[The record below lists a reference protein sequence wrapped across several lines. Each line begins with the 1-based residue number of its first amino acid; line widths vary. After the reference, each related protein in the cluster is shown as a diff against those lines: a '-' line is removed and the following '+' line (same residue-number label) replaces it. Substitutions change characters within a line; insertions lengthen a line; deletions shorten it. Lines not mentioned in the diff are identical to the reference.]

1 MIRSIYTI
9 LNFFIVLFI
18 YIHVLFHLKKNDSN
32 EVYEITHLQTKDNF
46 EEVCDIRQPVV
57 FYFNAHKNLLDVL
70 KQENILKEAKSFNVN
85 IRDTTKPPDTL
96 DTQTSIKNA
105 LALVNKDTP
114 ITSKYLCEK
123 NHEFLK
129 ESRLFHQIKLNDTFL
144 RPPMSLNGSYDLQFA
159 SDKCQS
165 TLRYELNYRTFFLV
179 TEGTASIKLASPKNT
194 RYLFEENDYTNFEFK
209 SSVNPW
215 SVQPEYTDEVDKVEW
230 VDVKLMK
237 GQLIFIPA
245 FWWYSI
251 EFDKGAIIAK
261 FSYRTYMNSL
271 AISPRL
277 INRFIH
283 RIAEKNIF

>member
-1 MIRSIYTI
+1 MYTI
-9 LNFFIVLFI
+9 LHFCIVLFI

-46 EEVCDIRQPVV
+46 EEVCDIRQPVI
-57 FYFNAHKNLLDVL
+57 FCSNRHQPLLDVF

-85 IRDTTKPPDTL
+85 IRNTTKSSDTIE
-96 DTQTSIKNA
+96 TQTSLKNA
-105 LALVNKDTP
+105 LALVKKDAP

-123 NHEFLK
+123 NREFLK

-144 RPPMSLNGSYDLQFA
+144 KPSMSLNGSYDLQFA

-165 TLRYELNYRTFFLV
+165 PLRYELNYRTFFLV
-179 TEGTASIKLASPKNT
+179 TEGIATIKLASPKNT
-194 RYLFEENDYTNFEFK
+194 RYLFEESDYTNFEFN
-209 SSVNPW
+209 SPVNPW
-215 SVQPEYTDEVDKVEW
+215 LVQSEYKTEVDKVEW
-230 VDVKLMK
+230 VDVKLAK

-251 EFDKGAIIAK
+251 EFDKGAIVAK
-261 FSYRTYMNSL
+261 FSYRTYMNAL

-277 INRFIH
+277 INRFMH
-283 RIAEKNIF
+283 FIAEKSTF